1 MAIITVTNTERDGD
15 MCVVTFNVDAD
26 TGDPVAATTSENV
39 VGHIKQIGV
48 LNSSG
53 ISNAFTMVLEDTSNN
68 MRLFSGST
76 DIDDIKTVAI
86 NNGSGAYCRGPLKL
100 SVSGTQPTVDRVIK
114 VYFEKM

>member
-1 MAIITVTNTERDGD
+1 MAIVTVTNTERDGD

-26 TGDPVAATTSENV
+26 LTDVTATTSENV

-48 LNSSG
+48 VNASG

-68 MRLFSGST
+68 MQLFSGST
-76 DIDDIKTVAI
+76 DITDVATSGI
-86 NNGSGAYCRGPLKL
+86 NNGSGAYCRGPLKF
-100 SVSGTQPTVDRVIK
+100 SVSGTQPTIDRVIK